1 VTGKRVS
8 VWSADKKS
16 PEMDKM
22 GPASKERTMEV
33 LKGEVSMR
41 LCACLVTNL

>member
-1 VTGKRVS
+1 MS

-16 PEMDKM
+16 SEMDKM

-33 LKGEVSMR
+33 LKAEVSIVAFIAPEIHM
-41 LCACLVTNL
+41 L